1 MKRNLIVAEIQTQ
14 FKLLKDELKQEL
26 LDLQLSLQ
34 QETKSS
40 MGDKYET
47 QREMIQQ
54 EISRN
59 QEQLA
64 VLDDQL
70 LVSELN
76 PKLDTIQNGNIVELI
91 LNKQTILVFIGV
103 SIGNVKYENTSIIK
117 TISLDSP
124 LGKLLI
130 GKKKGDK
137 IILNQN
143 PYLIQDCY

>member
-1 MKRNLIVAEIQTQ
+1 MKRSLIIAEIQTQ

-64 VLDDQL
+64 VLDDQI

-91 LNKQTILVFIGV
+91 LNKQTILIFIGV
-103 SIGNVKYENTSIIK
+103 SIGNVKYGNTSIIK

>member
-1 MKRNLIVAEIQTQ
+1 MERGLIINHIKTK
-14 FKLLKDELKQEL
+14 FDSLKNELKQEI

-54 EISRN
+54 EITRN

-64 VLDDQL
+64 TLENQI

-76 PKLDTIQNGNIVELI
+76 PNFQSIQNGNIIKLAH
-91 LNKQTILVFIGV
+91 NKQTIIIFIGV
-103 SIGNVKYENTSIIK
+103 SIGNVKFENNSILK
-117 TISLDSP
+117 TVSLDSP
-124 LGKLLI
+124 LGRLLI
-130 GKKKGDK
+130 GKQKGDK
-137 IILNQN
+137 ITLNNNQ
-143 PYLIQDCY
+143 YLIQDCY

>member
-1 MKRNLIVAEIQTQ
+1 MERKSIIHKIQSQ
-14 FKLLKDELKQEL
+14 FNSLKDELKQEI
-26 LDLQLSLQ
+26 LDLQSSLQ

-54 EISRN
+54 EITRN

-64 VLDDQL
+64 TLENQIM
-70 LVSELN
+70 VSELIPN
-76 PKLDTIQNGNIVELI
+76 LHTIQNGNILELA
-91 LNKQTILVFIGV
+91 LNKQKILIFIGV
-103 SIGNVKYENTSIIK
+103 SIGNIKLENDTLIK

-130 GKKKGDK
+130 GKQKGDK
-137 IILNQN
+137 ITLNNNQ
-143 PYLIQDCY
+143 YLIQDCY